1 MIMEFSEAVV
11 RILIAI
17 ALGGLIGIEREYRDK
32 SAGFRTL
39 ILIST
44 GASLFT
50 VLGFSIASNPMYGG
64 DIDPTRIISYIISGI
79 GFLGAGVIIKDGQSI
94 KGLTTAST
102 IWLAAALGMGAG
114 AGFFAITTFA
124 TIVILFALIVLPYV
138 ERWIDSQQ
146 EFKIYEVRVTSSDV
160 VDEVLG
166 AFVEQRL
173 SVYQYEKSKQKDA
186 IVVHVKANGAP
197 KSHHLVAAQLINN
210 KSVISF

>member
-1 MIMEFSEAVV
+1 MELSEAIV
-11 RILIAI
+11 RILVAI

-50 VLGFSIASNPMYGG
+50 VLGFSIAANPALGG

-124 TIVILFALIVLPYV
+124 TVVILFALIVLPYV

-146 EFKIYEVRVTSSDV
+146 EFKVYNVHVSSNDV

-166 AFVEQRL
+166 AFVEQGL
-173 SVYQYEKSKQKDA
+173 TVYQYEKSKQKKRGG
-186 IVVHVKANGAP
+186 V
-197 KSHHLVAAQLINN
+197 
-210 KSVISF
+210 KSV

>member
-1 MIMEFSEAVV
+1 MEISEAMI
-11 RILIAI
+11 RILVAI
-17 ALGGLIGIEREYRDK
+17 ALGGLIGVEREYRDK

-50 VLGFSIASNPMYGG
+50 IFAFNIAANPAYGT

-79 GFLGAGVIIKDGQSI
+79 GFLGAGVIIKDGLNI
-94 KGLTTAST
+94 RGLTTAST

-114 AGFFAITTFA
+114 AGFFALTTFA
-124 TIVILFALIVLPYV
+124 TVVILFALIVLPYV

-146 EFKIYEVRVTSSDV
+146 EFKIYQIAVTSNDV

-166 AFVEQRL
+166 AFVEQGL
-173 SVYQYEKSKQKDA
+173 TIYQYEKSKQEKS
-186 IVVHVKANGAP
+186 IVVQVKANGSP
-197 KSHHLVAAQLINN
+197 QNHYLLTNQLMDN
-210 KSVISF
+210 KKVVSF